1 MENRKCSKPPT
12 SIYIYVLPPSQNPC
26 FALFSEGCLKQP
38 WECACKSSKQ
48 KADVFFESC
57 MQEHWGCACKSS
69 KQKADACCSFT
80 FTLSLEVYDEQ
91 NWVCA
96 RIRTSQETMNLV
108 TTKDNW
114 MSLSMCENPHAPGN
128 YEPGDD
134 RRQHETSLDILLHM
148 AGNIVSRVHIWARPQ
163 WMSLREATDSG
174 IDWYLLVLDQA
185 SLQRSA
191 GKKVELFSPCE
202 AEGSIWTLPT
212 FGCQTWERAW
222 NRIWLERM
230 IMQRLSP
237 VAVVVAE
244 MWSFWTAVFGHS
256 LHLVMRY
263 GRGHWIA
270 FGWKGCRGWVL
281 LLFLFLF
288 LLLGCEVYE
297 TLSIYCWKAS

>member
-1 MENRKCSKPPT
+1 MSGWTRCCT
-12 SIYIYVLPPSQNPC
+12 SWLSWDVIYIYMLPPLPKPMFC
-26 FALFSEGCLKQP
+26 IVFGRLFKAALRM
-38 WECACKSSKQ
+38 
-48 KADVFFESC
+48 C
-57 MQEHWGCACKSS
+57 MQVF
-69 KQKADACCSFT
+69 KAEGRCIFWKLYAGALRMCMQVFKAEGRCMLQFH
-80 FTLSLEVYDEQ
+80 FHFKFGSL
-91 NWVCA
+91 WW
-96 RIRTSQETMNLV
+96 
-108 TTKDNW
+108 TK
-114 MSLSMCENPHAPGN
+114 LGMCEDPHVPGN
-128 YEPGDD
+128 YEPGDY

-202 AEGSIWTLPT
+202 AEGSIWTFPT

-222 NRIWLERM
+222 NSIWLERM

-281 LLFLFLF
+281 LLLLLLLFLFLF

-297 TLSIYCWKAS
+297 ALSIYCWKAS

>member
-1 MENRKCSKPPT
+1 MSGWTRCCT
-12 SIYIYVLPPSQNPC
+12 SWLSWDVIYIYICYPPSQNPC

-80 FTLSLEVYDEQ
+80 FTLSLKVYDEQ
-91 NWVCA
+91 NCVCA

-114 MSLSMCENPHAPGN
+114 MSLSMCENPHVPGN

-191 GKKVELFSPCE
+191 GKKVELFHL
-202 AEGSIWTLPT
+202 A
-212 FGCQTWERAW
+212 QQKA
-222 NRIWLERM
+222 
-230 IMQRLSP
+230 
-237 VAVVVAE
+237 A
-244 MWSFWTAVFGHS
+244 FGHS
-256 LHLVMRY
+256 LRLVVRH
-263 GRGHWIA
+263 GRGHEIA
-270 FGWKGCRGWVL
+270 FGWKGWSCRGWVL
-281 LLFLFLF
+281 LL
-288 LLLGCEVYE
+288 LLLLRCEVSEQLCLDILYIWLWDMGE
-297 TLSIYCWKAS
+297 GIE

>member
-1 MENRKCSKPPT
+1 MDLPERWMAWRRNPT
-12 SIYIYVLPPSQNPC
+12 RFAVISWEAVDTVINYVSLLCIYIYIYIYSYPPSQNPC

-48 KADVFFESC
+48 KAD
-57 MQEHWGCACKSS
+57 
-69 KQKADACCSFT
+69 ACCSFT

-91 NWVCA
+91 NWVRA

-114 MSLSMCENPHAPGN
+114 MSLSMCENPHVPGN

-202 AEGSIWTLPT
+202 AEGSIWTFPT

-222 NRIWLERM
+222 NSIWLERM

-244 MWSFWTAVFGHS
+244 MWISEQLCLNILYIWLWDMGE
-256 LHLVMRY
+256 
-263 GRGHWIA
+263 GI
-270 FGWKGCRGWVL
+270 
-281 LLFLFLF
+281 
-288 LLLGCEVYE
+288 E
-297 TLSIYCWKAS
+297 